1 MIIENR
7 EIGGASL
14 NWGSLPKKIMWSL
27 AAHLVEGRVVQH
39 YGVESDPKFD
49 FAKFRT
55 RLQGVVVGLR
65 SQELAEL
72 SELGIDLVP
81 G

>member
-7 EIGGASL
+7 EVGGASL

-39 YGVESDPKFD
+39 YGVESDPKLD
-49 FAKFRT
+49 FAKFKT
-55 RLQGVVVGLR
+55 KL
-65 SQELAEL
+65 
-72 SELGIDLVP
+72 
-81 G
+81 